1 MWQRGMRTTR
11 GGLAMKWLAGALLA
25 VAIGAQAAAQSTEE
39 SIRSVISNQFA
50 AFQQDDFETAF
61 TFASPMIQG
70 MFGTPERFGQMVR
83 QGYPMVWRPA
93 DVDFAAL
100 DRRGGKTYQNV
111 LVTDQAGVLHLLEY
125 EMVQTEDGWEI
136 NGVYFKRPGGAGA

>member
-1 MWQRGMRTTR
+1 
-11 GGLAMKWLAGALLA
+11 MKRLVAILLA
-25 VAIGAQAAAQSTEE
+25 TAIAGQAAAQSAQD

-70 MFGTPERFGQMVR
+70 MFGTPERFGAMVR
-83 QGYPMVWRPA
+83 NGYPMVWRPA
-93 DVDFAAL
+93 NVDFAAL
-100 DRRGGKTYQNV
+100 DRRGGRMYQNV
-111 LVTDQAGVLHLLEY
+111 LVTDGAGVLHLLEY
-125 EMVQTEDGWEI
+125 EMIQTEDGWEI

>member
-1 MWQRGMRTTR
+1 
-11 GGLAMKWLAGALLA
+11 MKRLMGVLLA
-25 VAIGAQAAAQSTEE
+25 AAISGQAMAQSAED
-39 SIRSVISNQFA
+39 SIRAVISNQFA

-70 MFGTPERFGQMVR
+70 MFGSPEKFGTMVR
-83 QGYPMVWRPA
+83 NGYPMVWRPA

-100 DRRGGKTYQNV
+100 DRRGGRMYQNV
-111 LVTDQAGVLHLLEY
+111 LITDQAGVLHLLEY
-125 EMVQTEDGWEI
+125 EMVQTPDGWEI